1 MLLII
6 ENNDSICQYF
16 PSETKFLNVTNMS
29 LTETLVKLKDY
40 KDIEL
45 KDDKDIIR
53 LYFPLEL
60 KFKGTCRQALQGFEL
75 FKHIRLTPEL
85 GKEIHLAPILL
96 GYTYPLENILRNP
109 ESTILCSPA
118 THLFHLKNIH
128 QLKDNLFF
136 QSKETVTKEIL
147 KPYILFTD
155 NDTAKSEHDR
165 RNEYGPLKLER
176 ELNEKI
182 NSDIGLELWQK
193 KILFLQ
199 PGTRTNEKTLVISEN
214 EFKNAIKG
222 KRILYLDDE
231 ADKWEKPLRKLFE
244 GATIDIMQNVSEIV
258 ALLES
263 LNKQGEAVIN
273 EFKQADA
280 GFYELRPQIDAAQLA
295 LNAQDE
301 DTTNTRNRSNELNK
315 QVKDNIDAVK
325 ESIKKYTAGL
335 DILIA
340 NPATFQINFFQK
352 NTTQLSNLIRH
363 LRTTVSMLYAY
374 QQTHRNIKIKQENN
388 NTELI
393 SPEYLVT
400 MKNFHSEFV
409 AKLSKILNYDL
420 IILDLR
426 LTPKSDNDSKEL
438 SGISIL
444 KFLKSFNPYIPVLL
458 FTASQNFKNRDIAK
472 ELNKGGAYWIKNV
485 SHANDLKRDILRIL
499 VDPVVY
505 EIYWKT
511 RLILNKDVL
520 EKYIVSN
527 NGTTINREQVNSKDL
542 EVIKKSLKYFAEFRL
557 GKAPS
562 IEDFWANTFKL
573 NEARF
578 TTDKPGQTDRPQLI
592 TLLKLDSIEHEFN
605 KKRAKVAAHIN
616 KPDTTGNLQLDE
628 YELCKKYISYS
639 LEWFLNYRSYKG

>member
-6 ENNDSICQYF
+6 DNNENIKTYF
-16 PSETKFLNVTNMS
+16 PCETEFLDASHFS
-29 LTETLVKLKDY
+29 LVEVLEKIKKYDGVEK
-40 KDIEL
+40 I
-45 KDDKDIIR
+45 
-53 LYFPLEL
+53 YFPLEL
-60 KFKGTCRQALQGFEL
+60 KFKSTYRQALQGFEL

-85 GKEIHLAPILL
+85 GKIHLAPILL

-136 QSKETVTKEIL
+136 QTNETVTKEIL

-176 ELNEKI
+176 ELNGTSNTDI
-182 NSDIGLELWQK
+182 NLDLWQK
-193 KILFLQ
+193 KLLFLQ
-199 PGTRTNEKTLVISEN
+199 GEKKANEQEIISEN
-214 EFKNAIKG
+214 DFKTAIKG

-231 ADKWEKPLRKLFE
+231 ADKWEKSLRKLFE
-244 GATIDIMQNVSEIV
+244 GATIDIVQNVSEIV

-263 LNKQGEAVIN
+263 INKQGEAVIN
-273 EFKQADA
+273 EFKQADT
-280 GFYELRPQIDAAQLA
+280 GFYELRPQIDAAQLS

-301 DTTNTRNRSNELNK
+301 DTTNTGNRSDELNK

-325 ESIKKYTAGL
+325 ESIKKYTDGL
-335 DILIA
+335 NILSS
-340 NPATFQINFFQK
+340 NPGAFKFNAFQK

-363 LRTTVSMLYAY
+363 VRTTVSMLYTY
-374 QQTHRNIKIKQENN
+374 QQAQRNIKQENN

-400 MKNFHSEFV
+400 MKNFHSGFV
-409 AKLSKILNYDL
+409 AKLSKILDYDL

-458 FTASQNFKNRDIAK
+458 FTASQNFKNRDNAK

-520 EKYIVSN
+520 EKYVVSN

-605 KKRAKVAAHIN
+605 KKRVKVAAHID
-616 KPDTTGNLQLDE
+616 KPDTTGNLQIDE
-628 YELCKKYISYS
+628 YELCQKYISYS
-639 LEWFLNYRSYKG
+639 LEWFLNYLPYKG